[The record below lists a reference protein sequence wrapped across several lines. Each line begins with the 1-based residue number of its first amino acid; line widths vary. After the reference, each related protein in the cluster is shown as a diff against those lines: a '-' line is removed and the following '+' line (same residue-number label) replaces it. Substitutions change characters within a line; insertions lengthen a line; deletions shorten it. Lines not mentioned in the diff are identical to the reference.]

1 MEIIM
6 NQISK
11 HYTIDLSSVT
21 DLWDFH
27 DIIAEALDFPDYY
40 GCNLDALWDCLREM
54 IGDTYIKFINF
65 DVMEKVEPEYTEKIL
80 KILRRFKHCYDDYY
94 VHRITIEIVRGDR
107 HEFIE

>member
-40 GCNLDALWDCLREM
+40 GCNLDALWDCLTS
-54 IGDTYIKFINF
+54 IPFDIHIVFLNF
-65 DVMEKVEPEYTEKIL
+65 DRMEKVDSEYAKKIL
-80 KILRRFKHCYDDYY
+80 KILRRLKHYDNDEY
-94 VHRITIEIVRGDR
+94 IDCIIIEIVRGDR

>member
-6 NQISK
+6 NQIPK

-40 GCNLDALWDCLREM
+40 GCNWDAFWDCLTD
-54 IGDTYIKFINF
+54 IFGDVRITLYGFKRFEQIAS
-65 DVMEKVEPEYTEKIL
+65 EEASIL
-80 KILRRFKHCYDDYY
+80 LELLYDYKHRYNDKYAN
-94 VHRITIEIVRGDR
+94 RITIEIVRGDR